1 MKRFSFYFRGAAII
15 TSLGLVLSSCDNEYD
30 LSKDINTDLTVGSYF
45 SVPVGKTSKVELS
58 RIIKES
64 STIIPDKESSVYEV
78 VTSGST
84 SSSVNLNTVSFNI
97 TPSIGSFNISIPH
110 ISGIPQLKSTLIE
123 AGELSV
129 ESEPYNVKASL
140 PKEVDKFYRAYLG
153 NANTSLKLVVS
164 GNWPTGIDRITLRDF
179 TIKFPKILNLGLEGG
194 GSELKQGDIVL
205 NADNKSFT
213 INIPFDYA
221 DIPDNLQSKYI
232 TGEQGS
238 KSLSINEKLSISADI
253 EVEVS
258 GIPQVSSVAI
268 GFEYTSPG
276 DVFVKNVSGVFHTD
290 ANINETIEIND
301 IPDFLKNGSSSFTP
315 NEVNFRLTLN
325 NPIDI
330 PWNLS
335 LGFQSL
341 KNDGMKSDNVI
352 VGINAKPG
360 NNNILISN
368 KQGADVVVEDLPK
381 LFEFIPDKFEINS
394 PNDIS
399 LSSST
404 HTQTVDL
411 GKEYTIDA
419 KYDVAIPFSFSKM
432 QIEYIDDIDELADD
446 LFDVLDK
453 VDTKEIVVEATA
465 ETDIPVTMKAGVKLF
480 DTAGQPI
487 DDGIKVDLQKFI
499 INGEASGAVSNS
511 PIVIKLTQVKDGY
524 FKRLDRIEYTIN
536 ADNVGSNVNLRSNQ
550 YILVKDI
557 IAKIPN
563 GIKVTL

>member
-30 LSKDINTDLTVGSYF
+30 LSKEINTDLTVGSYF

-64 STIIPDKESSVYEV
+64 STILPGENSVYEV

-110 ISGIPQLKSTLIE
+110 ISGIPQLKSTLID
-123 AGELSV
+123 AGVLSV

-140 PKEVDKFYRAYLG
+140 PKEVDKFYRASLG

-179 TIKFPKILNLGLEGG
+179 TIKFPKILNLGLKGG

-205 NADNKSFT
+205 NAENKTFT

-221 DIPDNLQSKYI
+221 DIPDDLQSTYI
-232 TGEQGS
+232 NGEQGS

-268 GFEYTSPG
+268 GFEYTSHG
-276 DVFVKNVSGVFHTD
+276 NVFVKNVSGVFHTD

-352 VGINAKPG
+352 VGINAQPG
-360 NNNILISN
+360 INNILISN
-368 KQGADVVVEDLPK
+368 KQDADVVVENLPK

-499 INGEASGAVSNS
+499 INGEASGDVSNS

>member
-64 STIIPDKESSVYEV
+64 STIIPGENSVYEV

-110 ISGIPQLKSTLIE
+110 ISGIPQLKSTLID
-123 AGELSV
+123 AGVLSV

-140 PKEVDKFYRAYLG
+140 PKEVDKFYRASLG
-153 NANTSLKLVVS
+153 NANTSLELVVS

-179 TIKFPKILNLGLEGG
+179 TIKFPKILNLKGG
-194 GSELKQGDIVL
+194 GSELKQEDDIVL
-205 NADNKSFT
+205 NAENKTFT

-221 DIPDNLQSKYI
+221 DIPDDLQSTYI

-238 KSLSINEKLSISADI
+238 KSLSINEKLSISANI

-315 NEVNFRLTLN
+315 NEVNFWLTLN

-341 KNDGMKSDNVI
+341 KNDGMKSDNVT

-368 KQGADVVVEDLPK
+368 KQGADVVVKDLPK

-411 GKEYTIDA
+411 GKEYTINA

-487 DDGIKVDLQKFI
+487 DDGIKVDLQKFT
-499 INGEASGAVSNS
+499 INGDASGAVSNS

>member
-30 LSKDINTDLTVGSYF
+30 LSKEINTDLTVGSYF

-64 STIIPDKESSVYEV
+64 STILPGENSVYEV

-110 ISGIPQLKSTLIE
+110 ISGIPQLKSTLID
-123 AGELSV
+123 AGVLSV

-140 PKEVDKFYRAYLG
+140 PKEVDKFYRASLG

-179 TIKFPKILNLGLEGG
+179 TIKFPKILNLGLKGG

-205 NADNKSFT
+205 NAENKTFT

-221 DIPDNLQSKYI
+221 DIPDDLQSTYI

-276 DVFVKNVSGVFHTD
+276 NVFVKNVSGVFHTD

-352 VGINAKPG
+352 VGINAQPG
-360 NNNILISN
+360 INNILISN
-368 KQGADVVVEDLPK
+368 KQDADVVVENLPK

-499 INGEASGAVSNS
+499 INGEASGNVSNS

>member
-30 LSKDINTDLTVGSYF
+30 LSNEINTALTVGSYF

-64 STIIPDKESSVYEV
+64 STILPGENSVYEV

-110 ISGIPQLKSTLIE
+110 ISGIPQLKSTLID
-123 AGELSV
+123 AGVLSV

-140 PKEVDKFYRAYLG
+140 PKEVDKFYRASLG

-179 TIKFPKILNLGLEGG
+179 TIKFPKILNLGLKGG

-205 NADNKSFT
+205 NAENKTFT

-221 DIPDNLQSKYI
+221 DIPDDLQSTYI

-276 DVFVKNVSGVFHTD
+276 DVFVKNVSGVFPSD
-290 ANINETIEIND
+290 ANINDSIE
-301 IPDFLKNGSSSFTP
+301 
-315 NEVNFRLTLN
+315 R
-325 NPIDI
+325 
-330 PWNLS
+330 
-335 LGFQSL
+335 
-341 KNDGMKSDNVI
+341 
-352 VGINAKPG
+352 
-360 NNNILISN
+360 N

-381 LFEFIPDKFEINS
+381 LFEIIPDKFEINS

-499 INGEASGAVSNS
+499 INGEASGDVSNS